1 MAIAYETV
9 HWRTGFYAEGPR
21 MMRVALL
28 VVSGFPDIAGRDF
41 TGPRRRAADTE
52 AVSLPAL
59 NSPLWSARAQTR

>member
-1 MAIAYETV
+1 
-9 HWRTGFYAEGPR
+9 

-28 VVSGFPDIAGRDF
+28 VGSGFPDIAGRDF
-41 TGPRRRAADTE
+41 TGPRRHAADTE